1 MTLPR
6 SIELRWQE
14 EMIDRWLN
22 TPGVPDDARSGL
34 LEMLSNVQ
42 KEMDNLPTVNDPL
55 QHQ

>member
-6 SIELRWQE
+6 SVKLQWQE

-34 LEMLSNVQ
+34 LEMLRNVQ
-42 KEMDNLPTVNDPL
+42 KEMDNLPTLNDPL
-55 QHQ
+55 HYQ